1 MYDIYLMDN
10 FLTTEPPE
18 EKRQLPCTVS
28 DITVYK
34 YLLNIVDS
42 QENFIFILSHLH
54 DSIH

>member
-1 MYDIYLMDN
+1 MDN